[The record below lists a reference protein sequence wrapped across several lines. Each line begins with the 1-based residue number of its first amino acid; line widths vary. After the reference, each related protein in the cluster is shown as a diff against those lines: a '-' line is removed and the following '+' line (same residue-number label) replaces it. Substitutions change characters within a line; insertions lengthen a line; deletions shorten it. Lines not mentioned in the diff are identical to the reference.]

1 MFYTVIFYV
10 CPHAFLALTWRMDNL
25 FIQFIVLFAA
35 GWIAG
40 VLNTLAGGGS
50 FLTIP
55 ILIFSG
61 LEPTV
66 ANATNRLGIWI
77 QSVFGLGKFKKMGYF
92 PARMSMVAAIPA
104 LFGSLIGSYLA
115 TVTPENSFRKYLAI
129 FMVIM
134 TLVTFFKPAVREH
147 RDDFV
152 ATAKSVPI
160 AVIAYF
166 FMGIYGGYVQAGVGF
181 VVLAFCVMSGLD
193 YVRGNSV
200 KMFINLLTATISL
213 VIFIH
218 SKKVVYVPGIALGAG
233 MALGAVMAASF
244 SVKAGNVFLK
254 RFVSAAV
261 IIFAV
266 LLFVV
271 K

>member
-1 MFYTVIFYV
+1 MHNVFIEFPVIFV
-10 CPHAFLALTWRMDNL
+10 C
-25 FIQFIVLFAA
+25 
-35 GWIAG
+35 GWAAG

-55 ILIFSG
+55 ILIFTG

-77 QSVFGLGKFKKMGYF
+77 QSVFGLGKFKRMGYF
-92 PARMSMVAAIPA
+92 PVRMSMAASVPA
-104 LFGSLIGSYLA
+104 LFGSMIGAYLA
-115 TVTPENSFRKYLAI
+115 TVTPENDFRRYLAV
-129 FMVIM
+129 FMVVM
-134 TLVTFFKPAVREH
+134 TLVTFFKPVAKDS
-147 RDDFV
+147 RDDIDLTRRNV
-152 ATAKSVPI
+152 LI
-160 AVIAYF
+160 AIPAYF
-166 FMGIYGGYVQAGVGF
+166 FMGLYGGYVQAGVGF

-200 KMFINLLTATISL
+200 KMFVNLLTATVSL

-218 SKKVVYVPGIALGAG
+218 SKKVVYLPGIALGAG

-244 SVKAGNVFLK
+244 SVRAGNRFLK

-261 IIFAV
+261 LVFAV
-266 LLFVV
+266 LLIVT

>member
-1 MFYTVIFYV
+1 MEK
-10 CPHAFLALTWRMDNL
+10 L
-25 FIQFIVLFAA
+25 FIEFAVLFAA

-77 QSVFGLGKFKKMGYF
+77 QSIFGLGKFKRMGYF
-92 PARMSMVAAIPA
+92 PVKMSLVASAPA
-104 LFGSLIGSYLA
+104 LIGSLLGSYLA

-134 TLVTFFKPAVREH
+134 TLVTFFKPEPKDH
-147 RDDFV
+147 KEDFV
-152 ATAKSVPI
+152 STPKNIVIASV
-160 AVIAYF
+160 AYF
-166 FMGIYGGYVQAGVGF
+166 FMGLYGGYVQAGVGF
-181 VVLAFCVMSGLD
+181 VVLAFCVISGLD

-200 KMFINLLTATISL
+200 KMFINLLTATVSL
-213 VIFIH
+213 IIFIH
-218 SKKVVYVPGIALGAG
+218 SDKVVYLPGIALGAG

-254 RFVSAAV
+254 RFVSATV

-266 LLFVV
+266 VLMVT